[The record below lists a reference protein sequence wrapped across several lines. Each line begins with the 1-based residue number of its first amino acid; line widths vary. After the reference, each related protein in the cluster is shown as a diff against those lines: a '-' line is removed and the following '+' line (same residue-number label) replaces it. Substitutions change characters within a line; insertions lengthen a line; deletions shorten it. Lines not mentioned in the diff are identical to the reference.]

1 MMERRGSPVCSPALN
16 VSDKPLYPGVQF
28 GSHVTIGRNVHIG
41 PGSRVGNN
49 VVLHD
54 DVVLGRNT
62 RVDDGAVLGK
72 LPMKAKAS
80 AVTRQE
86 TLDPASIGDDCLI
99 GSHAVIYRG
108 ASIGNHVLIADFAS
122 VRELTQIGE
131 LTIVG
136 RGVAIENM
144 VRIGSRCKL
153 ETGSYITAMSTIED
167 LCFVAPEVTFT
178 NDNFVGRTEERF
190 KHFGGVT
197 MRRGARIGAN
207 ATVLPGITLGED
219 CLVAAGAVVT
229 RDVAPR
235 MIALGTPAR
244 EVRNVP
250 AEQLLDRPAATP
262 ETGVYQQ

>member
-1 MMERRGSPVCSPALN
+1 MIAS
-16 VSDKPLYPGVQF
+16 LYKGVETSELEYQRSLFYPHVRF
-28 GSHVTIGRNVHIG
+28 GSNVTIGCNVAIG
-41 PGSRVGNN
+41 AGSRIGNN

-54 DVVLGRNT
+54 DVMLGCNA
-62 RVDDGAVLGK
+62 RVDDGAILGK

-80 AVTRQE
+80 AVTRHDSLE
-86 TLDPASIGDDCLI
+86 PTTIGDNCLI

-108 ASIGNHVLIADFAS
+108 AKIGDHVLIADLAT
-122 VRELTQIGE
+122 VREQTQIGE

-136 RGVAIENM
+136 RGVAVENQ
-144 VRIGSRCKL
+144 VSIGSRCKL
-153 ETGSYITAMSTIED
+153 ETGSYITAMSLIED
-167 LCFVAPEVTFT
+167 YCFVAPEVTFT

-190 KHFGGVT
+190 KHFRGVT

-244 EVRNVP
+244 EIRSVP
-250 AEQLLDRPAATP
+250 EEQLLASA
-262 ETGVYQQ
+262 EKNVIAGACQA